1 MTEDKEKRP
10 FRASDWL
17 PTDNGQVVSCNGN
30 CVEIGLG
37 LTLEQVDALFYGLA
51 ASGENLGVCVWVE
64 SDDGVLRVF
73 LRVGFGRGLRV
84 FDDLKAEC
92 LWRLALSEVHVA
104 LAWNAMAAKFYED
117 AVRDEE
123 TQNFSYVENR
133 RLFNLL
139 DTIGGP
145 I

>member
-1 MTEDKEKRP
+1 MTEQNR
-10 FRASDWL
+10 FVAADWL
-17 PTDNGQVVSCNGN
+17 PTNNGPVITCYGN

-37 LTLEQVDALFYGLA
+37 LTLDDVRQLFAGLKGA
-51 ASGENLGVCVWVE
+51 DENLGVRVWVE

-73 LRVGFGRGLRV
+73 LRVVAGRGLRV

-104 LAWNAMAAKFYED
+104 LAWNAMAAQFYAED
-117 AVRDEE
+117 VRDEE
-123 TQNFSYVENR
+123 TQNFSYVENL

-139 DTIGGP
+139 ETIGGP
-145 I
+145 L

>member
-1 MTEDKEKRP
+1 MTEKKL
-10 FRASDWL
+10 FRAADWL
-17 PTDNGQVVSCNGN
+17 PTDHGQVVSCYGN

-37 LTLEQVDALFYGLA
+37 LTLEDVDSLFYGLA
-51 ASGENLGVCVWVE
+51 ASGEDLGVCVWVE

-84 FDDLKAEC
+84 FDYLKAEC

-104 LAWNAMAAKFYED
+104 LAWNAMAAKVYAD
-117 AVRDEE
+117 AGRAEQ
-123 TQNFSYVENR
+123 TQTFSYVENL

-139 DTIGGP
+139 ETIGGP
-145 I
+145 L